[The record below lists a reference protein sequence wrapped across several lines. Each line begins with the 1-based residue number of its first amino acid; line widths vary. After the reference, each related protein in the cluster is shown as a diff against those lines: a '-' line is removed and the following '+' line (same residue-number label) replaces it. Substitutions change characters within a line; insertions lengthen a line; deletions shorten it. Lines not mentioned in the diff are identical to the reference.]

1 VTAPRAPLAF
11 GAPTQGQIPTG
22 APRFA
27 PTPVAGPGAARQGQ
41 RLGPQFTALQ
51 QALDA
56 GRVSVDDST
65 TEVDPELVVVFDLAA
80 SVAEFARAAAAV
92 PGLEFL
98 LEVDGEDFDADED
111 FHVVK
116 DGQAT
121 TDVVTDSLYVVMSNA
136 QAVSELMT
144 LFGQWQNN
152 PQGPLPRGLAPLR
165 NVFGLLREIRRW
177 GPQDRVRETGLL
189 EQWREDVAVVGQS
202 ATRARVEIE
211 LWYRSDAARPVSPP
225 QECDRSRNAVFPSA
239 RRNLLGSGRGAPSS

>member
-80 SVAEFARAAAAV
+80 SVAEFARAAAA
-92 PGLEFL
+92 
-98 LEVDGEDFDADED
+98 
-111 FHVVK
+111 
-116 DGQAT
+116 
-121 TDVVTDSLYVVMSNA
+121 
-136 QAVSELMT
+136 
-144 LFGQWQNN
+144 
-152 PQGPLPRGLAPLR
+152 
-165 NVFGLLREIRRW
+165 
-177 GPQDRVRETGLL
+177 
-189 EQWREDVAVVGQS
+189 
-202 ATRARVEIE
+202 
-211 LWYRSDAARPVSPP
+211 
-225 QECDRSRNAVFPSA
+225 
-239 RRNLLGSGRGAPSS
+239 